1 MSWLLDTNIVSEMVK
16 KEPNPNVKAWVGS
29 KDESNLYL
37 SVITIA
43 EVKRGITRLAASN
56 RRKILQEFLN
66 GLLETYQD
74 NIIPID
80 IHVTQEWGMISAA
93 AEANGRK
100 ISVTD
105 GFIAAT
111 SQIHRLTLVTRNV
124 SDFEM
129 TDIPLVNP
137 WT

>member
-16 KEPNPNVKAWVGS
+16 KEPNRNVVAWIDS
-29 KDESNLYL
+29 KNDSDLYL

-43 EVKRGITRLAASN
+43 EIKRGITRLAESN
-56 RRKILQEFLN
+56 RRSILQEFLD
-66 GLLETYQD
+66 GLLEIYQN

-80 IHVTQEWGMISAA
+80 IHVAQEWGIISAS
-93 AEANGRK
+93 AEAKGRK

-124 SDFEM
+124 SDFEV
-129 TDIPLVNP
+129 TDIPMLNP
-137 WT
+137 WV